1 MKERE
6 GRHRGLQ
13 TFRDAWRGI
22 VSVAKTEF
30 NFRIHLLSLVLVTGL
45 GFFLNASAVEWVA
58 LILCVGFVL
67 VAEIFNTALEY
78 LADTVHPE
86 ADAGIGKAKDAS
98 AGAVFVA
105 SLAAAIVGAII
116 FVPKLWILL
125 TK

>member
-1 MKERE
+1 MKERN
-6 GRHRGLQ
+6 GRYRGVQ

-30 NFRIHLLSLVLVTGL
+30 NFRIHLLCLVLVI
-45 GFFLNASAVEWVA
+45 GFGWFLSVSAVEWIS
-58 LILCVGFVL
+58 LTLCVGFVL
-67 VAEIFNTALEY
+67 FAEILNTALEY
-78 LADTVHPE
+78 LADTVHP
-86 ADAGIGKAKDAS
+86 DVDPGIGKAKDAS

-105 SLAAAIVGAII
+105 SLAAVIVGAII

>member
-1 MKERE
+1 MKERD

-30 NFRIHLLSLVLVTGL
+30 NFRVHLSCLVLVLVFGW
-45 GFFLNASAVEWVA
+45 FLKVSSMEWIA
-58 LILCVGFVL
+58 LTLCVGFVL
-67 VAEIFNTALEY
+67 FSEILNTALEY
-78 LADTVHPE
+78 LADAVHPE
-86 ADAGIGKAKDAS
+86 VDPGIGKAKDAS

-105 SLAAAIVGAII
+105 SLAAGIVGAII
-116 FVPKLWILL
+116 FLPKIWILL

>member
-6 GRHRGLQ
+6 GSHWGLQ

-30 NFRIHLLSLVLVTGL
+30 NFRIHLVCLVLVIGF
-45 GFFLNASAVEWVA
+45 GFFLKVSAMEWVA
-58 LILCVGFVL
+58 LTLCVGFVL
-67 VAEIFNTALEY
+67 FAEILNTSLEY

-98 AGAVFVA
+98 AGAVLVA
-105 SLAAAIVGAII
+105 SLAAATVAAII
-116 FVPKLWILL
+116 FIPKIWNLL

>member
-45 GFFLNASAVEWVA
+45 GCFLNVSAVEWVA

-67 VAEIFNTALEY
+67 VAE
-78 LADTVHPE
+78 E

>member
-1 MKERE
+1 MNERQ

-30 NFRIHLLSLVLVTGL
+30 NFRIHLMGMVLVI
-45 GFFLNASAVEWVA
+45 GFGWFLKVDAMEWIV
-58 LILCVGFVL
+58 LTLCVGFVL
-67 VAEIFNTALEY
+67 FAEVLNTALEY

-86 ADAGIGKAKDAS
+86 VDPGIRKAKDAS
-98 AGAVFVA
+98 AGAVLVA
-105 SLAAAIVGAII
+105 ALAALVVGIII
-116 FVPKLWILL
+116 FIPKLWILL